1 MKIAIGIMLWN
12 EEGTIGMTIDSIF
25 NQTLLKEYKSGI
37 ESVEV
42 VALANGCTDQSI
54 PNAKD
59 AFARNLEK
67 CDLPYVEARVE
78 ELPKG
83 RSPAWNWFVHEST
96 SPDTNYILFMDADI
110 IINNDNAM
118 WSMIDG
124 LEKSPY
130 HPVAGAFGIKDID
143 LKDRKSLMQRLTSSF
158 TKMEH
163 DARHFYMCGGL
174 YCGRKSFFRQIEFP
188 KGFVCGDDGFIAT
201 MAITNFM
208 TTDYQ
213 FDRIL
218 HPKDAT
224 FVFEAYSTLPRLFK
238 QHRRRM
244 VGSAVRTMIIEYVRS
259 KQILGSPDAGS
270 IIRRACEENPSW
282 LEEYCQQQIA
292 KSGFWVVSPRV
303 VLYRLTQLRRLS
315 WSKKLMRFPLAL
327 AGMLWH
333 AAVILS
339 ANRSFRSGQYANVW
353 TNMPNTSMKSHSVV
367 ASTRASEPSV
377 PPADDD
383 SVAKDGVLQNGR

>member
-25 NQTLLKEYKSGI
+25 EQTLLKDYKSGI
-37 ESVEV
+37 ESVEI

-54 PNAKD
+54 PNARD

-67 CDLPYVEARVE
+67 CNLPYVEARVE

-83 RSPAWNWFVHEST
+83 RSPAWNWFVHERT
-96 SPDTNYILFMDADI
+96 SRDITYILFMDADI

-124 LEKSPY
+124 LENSPY
-130 HPVAGAFGIKDID
+130 HPVAGALGIKDID
-143 LKDRKSLMQRLTSSF
+143 LRDRKTLLQRLTSSM

-174 YCGRKSFFRQIEFP
+174 YCGRGSFFRQMEFP

-218 HPKDAT
+218 HPVDAT
-224 FVFEAYSTLPRLFK
+224 FVFEAYSTIPHLFK
-238 QHRRRM
+238 QHRRRL
-244 VGSAVRTMIIEYVRS
+244 VGGTVGKFIKDHVQS
-259 KQILGSPDAGS
+259 KQTNRLPDAGT
-270 IIRRACEENPSW
+270 IIRTECQQNPLW
-282 LEEYCQQQIA
+282 LEEYCRLRLA
-292 KSGFWVVSPRV
+292 KAGFWVVPPSWV
-303 VLYRLTQLRRLS
+303 FYGLTQLRRLD
-315 WSKKLMRFPLAL
+315 WRKKIRRFPLVL
-327 AGMLWH
+327 V
-333 AAVILS
+333 AAMWKLPVALS
-339 ANRSFRSGQYANVW
+339 ANRMFRSGRYTSVW
-353 TNMPNTSMKSHSVV
+353 TNIPNTRMMSQSEMAAPDSNEQMVV
-367 ASTRASEPSV
+367 KR
-377 PPADDD
+377 
-383 SVAKDGVLQNGR
+383 